1 MEPSAEEK
9 PDSYFDIVVVGACF
23 CDLLTYIPC
32 YPKPGETVR
41 GDKFLFD
48 FGGKGA
54 NMCIIAAKLGGQ
66 NAMIAMVGDDAFGRE
81 TIRNFKK
88 FAVNTD
94 WVYTS
99 NEAATGI
106 TNSSKGCP
114 WGRAW
119 GCLGWSLFRSGVGVE
134 IIHLKIK
141 ITIGHKITFK
151 VK

>member
-1 MEPSAEEK
+1 MLK
-9 PDSYFDIVVVGACF
+9 RNRTVILILWCF

-88 FAVNTD
+88 FQRLTKD
-94 WVYTS
+94 LQ
-99 NEAATGI
+99 I
-106 TNSSKGCP
+106 QMM
-114 WGRAW
+114 
-119 GCLGWSLFRSGVGVE
+119 
-134 IIHLKIK
+134 IM
-141 ITIGHKITFK
+141 
-151 VK
+151 